1 MTGTARGF
9 VQTVAGPIA
18 PEALGPTLMHEHLL
32 CDITPPDL
40 VVQGEAEVPI
50 TLENCWEIRHH
61 WCRHR
66 GNNRLTD
73 IAVAVDELARLK
85 RAGGGALVEVTTQ
98 GIKPDPLGL
107 RRISELSGVT
117 VVAGCGY
124 YVEEYLPDD
133 FTQRSVE
140 ALAET
145 MLTGLT
151 RGLMGSDVKA
161 GIIGE
166 IGCSDPLTGLERR
179 VLQAA
184 ALAQRETG
192 SSITI
197 HPGRRPEA
205 PAQAVEVVRESGGD
219 PARCILGHIDR
230 TIFDDDTL
238 FRLAD
243 TGCVIEYDF
252 FGIESAYYPFQ
263 DIDLPN
269 DGGRLAAMG
278 RLIVRGHLAQIV
290 ISQDIC
296 TKTRL
301 SRFGGHGY
309 GYIFEHVV
317 PMMRR
322 RGFGEAEIETIVVAT
337 PRRLLT
343 LQ

>member
-9 VQTVAGPIA
+9 IQTVAGPIA

-32 CDITPPDL
+32 CDVTPPAL
-40 VVQGEAEVPI
+40 AAQGGAEVPI
-50 TLENCWEIRHH
+50 TLENSWEIRHH
-61 WCRHR
+61 WCRHL

-73 IAVAVDELARLK
+73 IGLAVDELARLK
-85 RAGGGALVEVTTQ
+85 GAGGAALVEVTTE
-98 GIKPDPLGL
+98 GIKPDPAGL
-107 RRISELSGVT
+107 RRISELSEIT

-124 YVEEYLPDD
+124 YVEDYLPEDLAA
-133 FTQRSVE
+133 RSVD
-140 ALAET
+140 ALAKT
-145 MLTGLT
+145 MIDGLT
-151 RGLMGSDVKA
+151 RGLMGSDVQA

-166 IGCSDPLTGLERR
+166 IGCSNPLTDLERKI
-179 VLQAA
+179 LQAA
-184 ALAQRETG
+184 AFAQRETG
-192 SSITI
+192 ASITI

-205 PAQAVEVVRESGGD
+205 PAQALQVVRESGGD

-230 TIFDDDTL
+230 TIFDDETL

-252 FGIESAYYPFQ
+252 FGIESAHYPFQ

-269 DGGRLAAMG
+269 DGGRLAALG
-278 RLIVRGHLAQIV
+278 RLIARGHLAQIV

-309 GYIFEHVV
+309 GYIFEHVI

-322 RGFGEAEIETIVVAT
+322 RGFGETEIEAIVVAT

>member
-1 MTGTARGF
+1 MSGTARGF
-9 VQTVAGPIA
+9 IQTVTGPIA
-18 PEALGPTLMHEHLL
+18 PEVLGPTLMHEHLL

-40 VVQGEAEVPI
+40 AARGRPDVPI
-50 TLENCWEIRHH
+50 TLENCWDIHRH
-61 WCRHR
+61 WCRHQ

-73 IAVAVDELARLK
+73 IAVAVDELARVK
-85 RAGGGALVEVTTQ
+85 RAGGSALVEVTTH
-98 GIKPDPLGL
+98 GIKPDPVGL

-124 YVEEYLPDD
+124 YVEEFLPEDLAA
-133 FTQRSVE
+133 RSVE

-145 MLTGLT
+145 MTTGLT
-151 RGLMGSDVKA
+151 QGLMGSDVKA

-205 PAQAVEVVRESGGD
+205 PEQALAVVRESGGD
-219 PARCILGHIDR
+219 PARCIVGHIDR

-269 DGGRLAAMG
+269 DGGRLAALR
-278 RLIVRGHLAQIV
+278 RLIERGHLEQIAV
-290 ISQDIC
+290 SQDIC

-322 RGFGEAEIETIVVAT
+322 RGYSEDEIETILVAT